1 VSEHPFP
8 IRAHERKRLELMG
21 VTIVA
26 AGGWSASYPC
36 QNADWARGSRERHQP
51 HDRRRRRG
59 ARRSRARARRPD
71 DLTRR
76 WQIVQHRPGSRSV
89 GSATGFRRPGV
100 QRRLGVRPCA
110 PGLPKP
116 GCASTASC
124 PQTTRRR
131 SCGWRSTSTA
141 PRDTAST
148 RTGPQLRAC
157 CPTKLAGRCRA
168 RRRGC
173 TSAGSAWCSSA
184 TSRGVRAV

>member
-1 VSEHPFP
+1 MSEHPFP

-100 QRRLGVRPCA
+100 QRRLGVRPAHPACRSRGA
-110 PGLPKP
+110 PRRHRAQRRPDDVRAGGDQRARHRAIPLLRARDLSSGPV
-116 GCASTASC
+116 A
-124 PQTTRRR
+124 RR
-131 SCGWRSTSTA
+131 SSQGDAARGGGA
-141 PRDTAST
+141 
-148 RTGPQLRAC
+148 
-157 CPTKLAGRCRA
+157 A
-168 RRRGC
+168 RRR
-173 TSAGSAWCSSA
+173 A
-184 TSRGVRAV
+184 RPGVRVRHREVSAL